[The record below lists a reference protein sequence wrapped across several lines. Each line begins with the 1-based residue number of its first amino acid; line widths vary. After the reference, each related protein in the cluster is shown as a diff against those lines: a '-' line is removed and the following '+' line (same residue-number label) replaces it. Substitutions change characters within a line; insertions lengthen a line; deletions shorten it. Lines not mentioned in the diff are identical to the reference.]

1 MIESALI
8 SPRPAV
14 KYLELD
20 NQLHLSGCLQWWER
34 HFARELRDVIT
45 QLELLKLS
53 AVCIHMTQVH
63 TLDLQCEFQL
73 RRFIIALTAVESKQ
87 VTMVLPL
94 RRGWVN
100 RIINGINASNL
111 KLVFQE

>member
-8 SPRPAV
+8 SPRPTV
-14 KYLELD
+14 NYLELE
-20 NQLHLSGCLQWWER
+20 NQLRLSGCLQWWDR
-34 HFARELRDVIT
+34 QFARELRDVIT

-53 AVCIHMTQVH
+53 AVSIHMTQVH

-73 RRFIIALTAVESKQ
+73 RRFVSALTNVDSKQ

-100 RIINGINASNL
+100 RIINGMNSSNL